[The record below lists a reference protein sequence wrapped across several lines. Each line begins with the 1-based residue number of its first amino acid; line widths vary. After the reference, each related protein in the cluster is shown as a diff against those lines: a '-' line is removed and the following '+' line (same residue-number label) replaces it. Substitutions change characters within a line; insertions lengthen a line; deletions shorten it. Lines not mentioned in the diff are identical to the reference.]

1 MCESVVGELHAA
13 AFLGDGLRVDQI
25 LAGHLHLLE
34 ATNEWGWT
42 PLMQAAKGGHLGL
55 VATLVSHGADV
66 NAVNKLGMDVLSLA
80 SASGHRRI
88 VLLLMEHGAKS
99 GTAAISAAVHGHSEI
114 FSQVSEVLE
123 DQVLKISNSTI
134 LHLAVAVG
142 AADIVHESVR
152 RGANPN
158 SRDEAGMTALDLAE
172 QDADSASKREI
183 LTILRKVSDC
193 TLSGEWSEGVVES
206 SRVGDLGRLLVLL
219 AEMSTKCMMRQDLH
233 HTHDFSKA
241 LLAAAENGH
250 ALVTKYNYKNWKY
263 NILWDNRHSAQ
274 TKSESECFW
283 HKWNDTVDVG
293 RVQRTRGGNGTA
305 VGCRCGLQG
314 EKLGHRPHRLRTG
327 LPVRRDAAR
336 TDANLG
342 QAHHSK
348 RGGRDHPSHATP
360 TPKVAPVAATLQTKL
375 ARSKIASQTIL
386 SSWLTNV
393 PKVTLRAC

>member
-250 ALVTKYNYKNWKY
+250 ALIIDILLKQKVNLNVFGTSGMTPLMLAASRGHVEATERLLGAGADCKAKSSVTGHTAFELASLSDETPPELTR
-263 NILWDNRHSAQ
+263 ILAKHTIQNAEAATTPRTQRRLLKWPLSPQPFKRNLLVP
-274 TKSESECFW
+274 KSP
-283 HKWNDTVDVG
+283 
-293 RVQRTRGGNGTA
+293 
-305 VGCRCGLQG
+305 
-314 EKLGHRPHRLRTG
+314 HRPSS
-327 LPVRRDAAR
+327 LP
-336 TDANLG
+336 G
-342 QAHHSK
+342 S
-348 RGGRDHPSHATP
+348 P
-360 TPKVAPVAATLQTKL
+360 TYQRSLSEPVE
-375 ARSKIASQTIL
+375 
-386 SSWLTNV
+386 
-393 PKVTLRAC
+393 

>member
-183 LTILRKVSDC
+183 LTILRKVSD
-193 TLSGEWSEGVVES
+193 
-206 SRVGDLGRLLVLL
+206 
-219 AEMSTKCMMRQDLH
+219 
-233 HTHDFSKA
+233 
-241 LLAAAENGH
+241 
-250 ALVTKYNYKNWKY
+250 
-263 NILWDNRHSAQ
+263 NRHSAQ